1 MTFGKCTPRKILTKK
16 LGMPGWEIYRDSTY
30 GMYALHEELGL
41 DIDLGRWNIPL
52 NSPNLENILQDIR
65 RELTICK
72 FQELT
77 EVEDKVERR
86 EANPS
91 RGLTIKKV
99 NAKEINSHVY

>member
-16 LGMPGWEIYRDSTY
+16 LGMPGWEIYRDSAY

-52 NSPNLENILQDIR
+52 NSPNLENILEDIR
-65 RELTICK
+65 RELTTRK

-77 EVEDKVERR
+77 EVEGKNKHQG
-86 EANPS
+86 AAPS
-91 RGLTIKKV
+91 EGLTIKKV

>member
-16 LGMPGWEIYRDSTY
+16 LGMPGWEIYRDSSY

-41 DIDLGRWNIPL
+41 DINLGRWDIPL

-77 EVEDKVERR
+77 EVKDKDEHQG
-86 EANPS
+86 AAPS